1 MYKLKQLLI
10 VIIAVAVTGC
20 SSQRLDWDYNN
31 TPAATQ
37 SMKDWKTY
45 AWLNKPGENNKV
57 EGYHI
62 DGLMDMRIRAAITR
76 DLQARG
82 YREVTAGDHPDF
94 LVNYLTT
101 TRTRRELDQITT
113 SMGYGWGAWGMG
125 ATTETRVR
133 DYQEGSLIIDVVNP
147 KNHELEWR
155 GRSTSRV
162 VRSATPEDRTEKV
175 NTAVKGILDGF
186 PPGHKN

>member
-10 VIIAVAVTGC
+10 VLVAIAVTGC

-45 AWLNKPGENNKV
+45 AWLNKPEDNKKV

-62 DGLMDMRIRAAITR
+62 DGLTQMRIRAAINR

-82 YREVTAGDHPDF
+82 YREVSKDDRPDF
-94 LVNYLTT
+94 LVNYLTM
-101 TRTRRELDQITT
+101 TRTHRELNQIST
-113 SMGYGWGAWGMG
+113 SMGYGMGLRGMG

-133 DYQEGSLIIDVVNP
+133 DYQEGSLLIDFVNP
-147 KNHELEWR
+147 ESQQLEWR
-155 GRSTSRV
+155 GRFTSKV
-162 VRSATPEDRTEKV
+162 IYSATPEERSEKI
-175 NTAVKGILDGF
+175 NAAVEGILNGF